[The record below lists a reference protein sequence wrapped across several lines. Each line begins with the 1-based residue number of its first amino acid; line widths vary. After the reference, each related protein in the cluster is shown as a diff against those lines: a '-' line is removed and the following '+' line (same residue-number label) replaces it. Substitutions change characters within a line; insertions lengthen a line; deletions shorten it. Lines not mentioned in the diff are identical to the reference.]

1 MYGPFGYPTII
12 GVTGTFCQYA
22 VSVAVAVDWEKS
34 IVFPMTW
41 LYKSSTLELVGMTYI
56 EIYRYVNFTGKELR
70 SQLMM
75 ILKTHH
81 V

>member
-1 MYGPFGYPTII
+1 MYGPFGYPTIV
-12 GVTGTFCQYA
+12 GVTGTFGQYA
-22 VSVAVAVDWEKS
+22 VGVVVTIDREKS
-34 IVFPMTW
+34 TIFPMTW